1 MKKHLFR
8 LAVLMIVVALLVCA
22 GYVREASARKP
33 LSMGGSNPGGT
44 AFIVGT
50 AFASIV
56 NAHVDYV
63 TLTHEVTAGGRDNI
77 TFAQSGEIDFGYGFS
92 GFLYEA
98 YRGIGDYEG
107 NPHGQLRAF
116 MPWWDYPVQIVVLAD
131 SGIYS
136 ISDLRDRR
144 IGVNVMGSG
153 AFKTSMQVFSTLG
166 MEMGVDYQAFHLA
179 FQESIDALSMR
190 RIDAQVFTVGAPM
203 PALLELGMTHDFR
216 VLPFT
221 YEEMRKISDR
231 FPYYS
236 PGVMLA
242 GTYPNI
248 QEDVPTLMAFT
259 IVWANADLPEQTAY
273 DILRAIWEN
282 RADLEAAHPVTRD
295 IGPDLVQRGLLGV
308 ATLHPGAE
316 RFYRSIG
323 VIE

>member
-8 LAVLMIVVALLVCA
+8 WVTLAIIAVLLVCA
-22 GYVREASARKP
+22 GYTQSEASRKP
-33 LSMGGSNPGGT
+33 ISIGGSNPGGT

-56 NAHVDYV
+56 NANVPYV

-77 TFAQSGEIDFGYGFS
+77 TFTQSGEIDFGYGFS

-107 NPHGQLRAF
+107 NPHGMLRAF

-131 SGIYS
+131 SDIRS
-136 ISDLRDRR
+136 ISDLRGRR
-144 IGVNVMGSG
+144 VGVNVMGSG
-153 AFKTSMQVFSTLG
+153 AYKTSMQVFSTLG
-166 MEMGVDYQAFHLA
+166 MEKDVDYQPFYLA
-179 FQESIDALSMR
+179 FQESIDALAMR

-203 PALLELGMTHDFR
+203 PALLEMGMTHDFR

-236 PGVMLA
+236 PGIMPA

-259 IVWANADLPEQTAY
+259 IVWINADVPEQTAY
-273 DILRAIWEN
+273 DILKAIWDN
-282 RADLEAAHPVTRD
+282 RADLEMAHPVTRD
-295 IGPDLVQRGLLGV
+295 IGPELVQRGLLGV
-308 ATLHPGAE
+308 ASLHPGAE